1 MKQNHFFELKSNRDP
16 SKETSIRY
24 RTHFN
29 GGRFI
34 YGTGV
39 KIYPE
44 LWDKINQ
51 RPIRDKGII
60 KEYKTQI
67 PNLDSLLTNIEVRLH
82 NITNEVDGY
91 LSNCKVNGES
101 INEKDLKMRLDA
113 NIKKSNKTIKAQPNN
128 LIIEIDGV
136 KRDKSC
142 IKDYLIVFI
151 HEIKNGSR
159 TISVGKSKGNRYTLG
174 TIKNY
179 VGLLEQFKEYEKKR
193 VNRYKWSDLSIIFY
207 EDFLKH
213 CNNNNLSK
221 NFIGRLIKQLKVIAQ
236 AAMDDEIHTNN
247 IFRDK
252 RFETLSEKVMNIA
265 MSEQELN
272 LLYDLDL
279 TKVPNLDLIRDLF
292 LVGCFTAQR
301 WSDYSKINKVN
312 IQDDFITLIQKKTNE
327 KVILP
332 IKQKLKQILKKYPNG
347 FPFIAE
353 QTFNRKIKELAKKAD
368 IKDNIQI
375 IENRGGINSFKI
387 YKKYELISSHTARRT
402 GATLMFK
409 ADIPTISIMKLT
421 GHKTE
426 SSFMKYIKISEEE
439 NAITLQNHPYFKN

>member
-24 RTHFN
+24 RSHFN

-34 YGTGV
+34 YGTGL

-44 LWDKINQ
+44 LWDKVNQ
-51 RPIRDKGII
+51 KPIKDKCII
-60 KEYKTQI
+60 KEYKSNI

-82 NITNEVDGY
+82 NITNVVDGY
-91 LSNCKVNGES
+91 LSNCKINGES
-101 INEKDLKMRLDA
+101 INEKDLKTRLDT
-113 NIKKSNKTIKAQPNN
+113 NIKKSNKIIKAQPNKFK
-128 LIIEIDGV
+128 IELNDIQL
-136 KRDKSC
+136 DKSY
-142 IKDYLIVFI
+142 IKDYLIIFI
-151 HEIKNGSR
+151 HEIKKGSR

-179 VGLLEQFKEYEKKR
+179 VGLLEQFIKFEKKR
-193 VNRYKWSDLSIIFY
+193 GNRYKWSDLSISFY
-207 EDFLKH
+207 EDFLNY
-213 CNNNNLSK
+213 CNDNNLSK

-236 AAMDDEIHTNN
+236 AAMDDEIHKNN

-265 MSEQELN
+265 LSEQELN

-292 LVGCFTAQR
+292 LVGCYTAQR
-301 WSDYSKINKVN
+301 WSDYSKIDNLN

-332 IKQKLKQILKKYPNG
+332 IKPKLKQILNKYPNG
-347 FPFIAE
+347 FTFIAE
-353 QTFNRKIKELAKKAD
+353 QTFNRKIKELAKKAN
-368 IKDNIQI
+368 IKDI
-375 IENRGGINSFKI
+375 IHIKENRGGINNVKI

-439 NAITLQNHPYFKN
+439 NAKTLQNHHYFNS

>member
-44 LWDKINQ
+44 LWDKVNQ

-67 PNLDSLLTNIEVRLH
+67 PNLDSLLTNIEIRLN
-82 NITNEVDGY
+82 NITSEVDGY
-91 LSNCKVNGES
+91 LSNCKFNS
-101 INEKDLKMRLDA
+101 QAINEKDLKIRLEA
-113 NIKKSNKTIKAQPNN
+113 NIKKSNKTIKEQPNKF
-128 LIIEIDGV
+128 IIKIKDDIY
-136 KRDKSC
+136 DKSY
-142 IKDYLIVFI
+142 IKDFLKVFI

-207 EDFLKH
+207 EDFLNY

-236 AAMDDEIHTNN
+236 AAMDDEIHTNT

-332 IKQKLKQILKKYPNG
+332 IKPKLKQILKKYPNG

-375 IENRGGINSFKI
+375 IENRGGINNVKI

-439 NAITLQNHPYFKN
+439 NAIALQNHPYFNN